1 MNNNIPNNLNNDPMG
16 NNNQV
21 PNPGMAQ
28 ANEQLMGGQ
37 SQVGPENNIMQGMA
51 GVPNTP
57 TPMQG
62 MENPV
67 VTPGIMQGAPME
79 QAPVEPQM
87 PGQGNSGINGLTMQ
101 MEPQAP
107 VAPEPVMPQANTP
120 EPAMPEAPVVE
131 NTMSAP
137 IDNNPIDG
145 AIPNV
150 MANFANSVPAAP
162 LDQTNQIPNVGIEPQ
177 APVAPEPVM
186 PQAPVEP
193 VIPEAPAADGLNN
206 PMVSPIMGAPAPEM
220 NQAPNN
226 MNVIGNPEPV
236 NAMPE
241 QPVQQDIPVQNT
253 IGAEPQASI
262 EPAANTIGNPQ
273 PQEAQPVAENGEFEE
288 MPQKKFPLSK
298 RETILVSIALI
309 GIIAVIIV
317 YWPR

>member
-37 SQVGPENNIMQGMA
+37 SQVGPENNIMQGIA

-107 VAPEPVMPQANTP
+107 VAPEPA
-120 EPAMPEAPVVE
+120 
-131 NTMSAP
+131 
-137 IDNNPIDG
+137 
-145 AIPNV
+145 
-150 MANFANSVPAAP
+150 
-162 LDQTNQIPNVGIEPQ
+162 
-177 APVAPEPVM
+177 M

-193 VIPEAPAADGLNN
+193 VMPEAPAADGLNN

-253 IGAEPQASI
+253 IGTEPQASI